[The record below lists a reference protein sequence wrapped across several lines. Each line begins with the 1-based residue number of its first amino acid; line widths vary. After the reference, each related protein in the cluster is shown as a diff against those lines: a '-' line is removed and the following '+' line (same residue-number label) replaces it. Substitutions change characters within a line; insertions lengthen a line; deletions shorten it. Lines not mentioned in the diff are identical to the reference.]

1 MRSNVSRLP
10 YVLRK
15 LRGSPVFTGVSIVTL
30 GIGIGANTAIFS
42 VVNGVLL
49 KPLPY
54 RDPSTLIGVWHEAPG
69 LGFDEVNMSPALYF
83 TYREEGGRVFEDIG
97 MWSTTEVSVTGQ
109 GEPAQVPG
117 MMVTDGTLSLLGV
130 SAAHGRVFTTED
142 DQPDSPLTV
151 LLSWSYWQRQFG
163 GDPGA
168 VGKTLRINGREREII
183 GVLPRDFR
191 LLDRSPDLYLPY
203 QFNRSELFV
212 GNFSYQS
219 IARLRP
225 GATIAQ
231 ADAEIERLVPLAV
244 ERFPGNNTLGVSLN
258 MLREARFGANTRPLK
273 QDVVGDVGNVLWILL
288 GTVGLVLLIACANIA
303 NLFLVRAEARQREI
317 AIRMAM
323 GASRGRLASQLLR
336 ESVVLGMMGG
346 VLGLVLAFAGLRLL
360 VSIAPDT
367 LPRAGEIGLDP
378 LVLLFTAGLSVLAGL
393 LFGMFPVLRLRAAG
407 LSAVLKE
414 GGRGSSAGKER
425 HRLRGAIATA
435 EVALALVL
443 LVGAGLMVRSFQAL
457 RDVNPGFQRPEEVL
471 TVRVPV
477 PTAEVA
483 DPTQVA
489 LIYEQIYEQL
499 RAINGVSSVGVS
511 WITMSGYNSND
522 PIYAQDHPTPPDQL
536 PPIRRFKWMAGEWF
550 ETMGNPVLA
559 GRSITWSDIH
569 NRSRVVMIT
578 ENLAREYWQEPSAA
592 LGKRVRV
599 SPTQP
604 WREIVG
610 VVGNERDDGV
620 GEEPPSIVYYPLVV
634 DSFYGTEVFVQR
646 SMDFALRVTRP
657 DPKSILPEVRQAVA
671 SVNSNLP
678 LAGVRTLDEVLAR
691 SMARTSFTL
700 VMLGIAAT
708 VALVLGIVGVYGVI
722 AYIVSQRT
730 REIGVRLALGASRAD
745 IRRLVVSQG
754 AMYAGM
760 GTSIGLLAA
769 FGVTRLMRAVLYGV
783 SAADPLAYAAGAVVI
798 GSVSLLAS
806 WLPALRAASIDP
818 NQALRRD

>member
-1 MRSNVSRLP
+1 MRSNEMRLP

-30 GIGIGANTAIFS
+30 GIGIGANAAIFS

-54 RDPSTLIGVWHEAPG
+54 EDPSRLIGVWHKAPG
-69 LGFDEVNMSPALYF
+69 LGFEEVNMSPALYF

-97 MWSTTEVSVTGQ
+97 MWSTAEVSVTGQ

-117 MMVTDGTLSLLGV
+117 LMVTDGTLALLGV
-130 SAAHGRVFTTED
+130 SAAHGRIFTKED
-142 DQPDSPLTV
+142 DQPGNPLTV
-151 LLSWSYWQRQFG
+151 VLGWSYWQRQFG

-168 VGKTLRINGREREII
+168 VGKTLRISGRERSII

-219 IARLRP
+219 IARLRR
-225 GATIAQ
+225 GVTLAQ
-231 ADAEIERLVPLAV
+231 ANAEIERLVPVAV

-258 MLREARFGANTRPLK
+258 MLREARFGANVRPLK

-288 GTVGLVLLIACANIA
+288 GTVGLVLLIACANVA
-303 NLFLVRAEARQREI
+303 NLFLVRAESRQREI
-317 AIRMAM
+317 AIRTAM

-336 ESVVLGMMGG
+336 ESIVLGLVGG
-346 VLGLVLAFAGLRLL
+346 VLGLMLAYAGLRLL
-360 VSIAPDT
+360 AGLAPDT
-367 LPRAGEIGLDP
+367 LPRVGEIDLDP
-378 LVLLFTAGLSVLAGL
+378 WVLLFTAGISVAAGL
-393 LFGMFPVLRLRAAG
+393 LFGMFPVLRLRATS
-407 LSAVLKE
+407 LSAILRE

-457 RDVNPGFQRPEEVL
+457 RNVNPGFQRPEEVL

-483 DPTQVA
+483 DPAQVA
-489 LIYEQIYEQL
+489 LIYEQIYERL
-499 RAINGVSSVGVS
+499 RSINGVSSVGVS
-511 WITMSGYNSND
+511 WITMGGYNSND
-522 PIYAQDHPTPPDQL
+522 PIYAEDHPTPPDQL
-536 PPIRRFKWMAGEWF
+536 PPIRRYKWMAGEWF

-559 GRSITWSDIH
+559 GRSINWSDIH
-569 NRSRVVMIT
+569 NRARVVVIT
-578 ENLAREYWQEPSAA
+578 ENLAREYWQEPTAA

-604 WREIVG
+604 WREIIG

-620 GEEPPSIVYYPLVV
+620 GEEPPSIVYYPMVV
-634 DSFYGTEVFVQR
+634 DSFYGTELFVQR

-657 DPKSILPEVRQAVA
+657 DPKSLVPEVRQAVA
-671 SVNSNLP
+671 SVNGNLP

-708 VALVLGIVGVYGVI
+708 VALALGIVGVYGVI
-722 AYIVSQRT
+722 AYIVTQRT

-754 AMYAGM
+754 AVYAGI
-760 GTSIGLLAA
+760 GTTIGLLAA
-769 FGVTRLMRAVLYGV
+769 FGVTRLMSAVLFGV

-798 GSVSLLAS
+798 ASVSLLAS
-806 WLPALRAASIDP
+806 WLPALRAAAIDP
-818 NQALRRD
+818 NQALRWD